1 MSMEAVQ
8 LDGPGVLAGLRDALH
23 ALQSADPR
31 SVWQAPDADMGE
43 ALALI
48 GEIRQLTDVAEVTV
62 AREGIGRGLPA
73 EEAWSAHD
81 WVSVS
86 EGRRAPR
93 PAIRHVASVVRV
105 AQAGGS
111 PCWTS
116 GDLLPGDTE
125 VEGEVSGPAAVVRTF
140 SRGELPL
147 GKADQLVRFHES
159 VRRVAD
165 PECLE
170 ADLLILLGGAKDD
183 VVLPGPRRLHGMDE
197 KKLAAA
203 ITMTARMLRPEKD
216 LADEDERQKASR
228 SLTKGP
234 GPCGMSRYTAI
245 LDPEGAAIVDAAL
258 AALSAPV
265 KGPDGERDERS
276 PARRR
281 ADALLTIIGR
291 GVSSPGQAP
300 KTDKA
305 QVLVTIS
312 LQALLGDLGLDGPL
326 GSCRTPGAFGPGVGR
341 SGSGHAGG
349 VTATGEVLAPGVV
362 RRMACDGGIIPV
374 VLGSDGEVLDLGRTT
389 RFFTPAQKKA
399 LWLRDEGCTFPEC
412 TMPAQWT
419 DAHHVDWWSR
429 GGRTDLDRAALLC
442 ERHHTRVHQLDL
454 DATVTATG
462 VTWHL

>member
-1 MSMEAVQ
+1 MEAVE
-8 LDGPGVLAGLRDALH
+8 LDEPEVFSGLRGALH

-31 SVWQAPDADMGE
+31 SVWQAPDADLGE

-48 GEIRQLTDVAEVTV
+48 GEIRQLTEVAEVSVT
-62 AREGIGRGLPA
+62 REGIGRGLPA

-93 PAIRHVASVVRV
+93 PAIRHVASVVRM
-105 AQAGGS
+105 ARSGE
-111 PCWTS
+111 TS
-116 GDLLPGDTE
+116 GLASGEPLLWE
-125 VEGEVSGPAAVVRTF
+125 LEAEGEASGLGAVIRTF

-165 PECLE
+165 PDLLE
-170 ADLLILLGGAKDD
+170 ADLLLLLAGAKDD
-183 VVLPGPRRLHGMDE
+183 VALPRSRRMHGMDE

-203 ITMTARMLRPEKD
+203 ITMTARMLRPERD
-216 LADEDERQKASR
+216 LADEDERQRASR

-291 GVSSPGQAP
+291 GASSPGDAP

-312 LQALLGDLGLDGPL
+312 LQALLGELGLDGAL
-326 GSCRTPGAFGPGVGR
+326 DSCRTSGAFGPGAGHPER
-341 SGSGHAGG
+341 GHAGG
-349 VTATGEVLAPGVV
+349 VTATGEVLAPSVV
-362 RRMACDGGIIPV
+362 RKMACDGGVIPV
-374 VLGSDGEVLDLGRTT
+374 VLGSEGEVLDLGRTA
-389 RFFTPAQKKA
+389 RFFTPAQRKA

-442 ERHHTRVHQLDL
+442 ERHHTRVHTLDL

-462 VTWHL
+462 VTWHV

>member
-1 MSMEAVQ
+1 MEAVQ
-8 LDGPGVLAGLRDALH
+8 LDEPGVLSGLRSALH
-23 ALQSADPR
+23 ALELADPG
-31 SVWQAPDADMGE
+31 SVWQAPDADLGE

-48 GEIRQLTDVAEVTV
+48 GEIRQRTEVAEVAV
-62 AREGIGRGLPA
+62 AREGIGRGLPT

-93 PAIRHVASVVRV
+93 PPNRHVATVVRV

-111 PCWTS
+111 PGLTP
-116 GDLLPGDTE
+116 GDSPLADTE
-125 VEGEVSGPAAVVRTF
+125 VEGEASGPAAVVRTF

-147 GKADQLVRFHES
+147 GKADQLVRFHDS

-165 PECLE
+165 PDLLE
-170 ADLLILLGGAKDD
+170 ADLLLLLAGAKDD
-183 VVLPGPRRLHGMDE
+183 VVHPGGRRIHGMDE

-228 SLTKGP
+228 SLTKSP

-276 PARRR
+276 PARRK

-291 GVSSPGQAP
+291 GVSSPGDAP

-312 LQALLGDLGLDGPL
+312 LQALLGDLGLGEAMA
-326 GSCRTPGAFGPGVGR
+326 SCRSSSAFGPAAGGAGR
-341 SGSGHAGG
+341 GHAGG
-349 VTATGEVLAPGVV
+349 VTATGEVLAPSVV
-362 RRMACDGGIIPV
+362 RKMACDGGIIPV
-374 VLGSDGEVLDLGRTT
+374 VLGGDGEVLDLGRTT

-399 LWLRDEGCTFPEC
+399 LWLRDDGCTFPGC

-419 DAHHVDWWSR
+419 DAHHLDWWSR

-442 ERHHTRVHQLDL
+442 ERHHTRVHNLDL

-462 VTWHL
+462 VTWHV